1 MKKLTKLL
9 SVLLAFVMALSCMTM
24 MASAAKTKYQTVADL
39 EALSAYSPYG
49 TVTRLTTEE
58 RMSILF
64 DFLDLTLAP
73 MSSLNMGQ
81 VVNAA
86 GLKLTINLT
95 SVDNIF
101 ATIDDVCDL
110 KASSTYKFAAL
121 FVDLGIVEDL
131 NIKENTHWT
140 KGMRRDTSAQMAMVN
155 NLLKL
160 LKSNA
165 SVFGGVFD
173 KGLELGLI
181 ANFIPGLNL
190 KPINNLITNLPD
202 AIKGIV
208 FPLFSRQDDTSAE
221 RNKYS
226 TKSNDLVAVAQ
237 DFVYGLF
244 TKPMNWTSYRVDET
258 GKDLGYTL
266 ALPTEADG
274 TTRYFRVNEDGT
286 KITQFDYKY
295 AGLLGDPAAGYVE
308 SVTYTKAKEFDTA
321 ECKTYVFKAP
331 AGYEGDQTLKW
342 YKADNF
348 IEPSTG
354 RVQSSYWLPSV
365 KKAIES
371 GALTLEINGADSVLG
386 LIYKFIPYVFAEM
399 APVVLNGSAKKL
411 MAEAFD
417 VVFTEIGVKGDASL
431 PNDPFFTAPQEF
443 YVWEYSDYK
452 VIDGVPYYRFQD
464 QFFKGE
470 IPSNISVFYSM
481 INWNYEITGDFFNE
495 FIPTTVGSTW
505 ALDSLNN
512 IIAKAIKSMIAET
525 WTVKGTTYNR
535 STVFPWA
542 TGDNSKLLNNLM
554 VCARNFFNIAPEEIV
569 DEYVEEAQF
578 YNAMMNGTLKQAV
591 NGLLCE
597 LIKLIMPQIV
607 FADNIVDQPITAV
620 AAIVVRELCTQLMP
634 SYNFDAMIY
643 ANYGDASNAKRE
655 LLNKSADYWLDTTL
669 YMGVNL
675 GMFYLRNITDIGED
689 AADGYFN
696 VMSDLGAIPTIT
708 TGKNTPAAG
717 NAMTFSATSQY
728 VGSTPSWLY
737 QIDWIV
743 DWALTTTAEFGWHFE
758 RLLDC
763 GTVDLATY
771 QNPFN
776 KIDTVLLKLLPLDQL
791 LNVSEFS
798 GSTYGSGT
806 FLEKV
811 LKDGLVDSIVN
822 LDVVRLLKL
831 TKIPDGY
838 FRQGNIA
845 DNIVKIVVNLLDNV
859 FYKVSGNTDLISK
872 TSVTS
877 VATLLNQTNIKNF
890 VVNLLGKLQAASET
904 YNVLDPI
911 MPILGFFVGWTTDAQ
926 KYAEPNIYF
935 TNDWG
940 SSYLYTAADGSS
952 TNNPQIKITNKSSGM
967 LLKHR
972 NSSVTDTAYSIKIT
986 NVELDGGV
994 TYTASFPITVQPG
1007 DTAEIALSIPS
1018 TSGTTR
1024 ATITYEFTGKD
1035 DQPLG
1040 GTQKKIAYAYISDVT
1055 DQMNETVA
1063 AVDTGDYWQRGDYK
1077 SYEFTTDV
1085 YKTVTEYQG
1094 AGSYKAAAMQ
1104 VGNKTKNFVSVK
1116 YDTVPGAPM
1125 SDYFDL
1131 ITDRATAGWVPALIK
1146 DQVTQTSGYF
1156 WAPKSGVTSET
1167 VFPYGVYDG
1176 GQIAVK
1182 YGNKSG
1188 TWVIDFIY
1196 YNDFDIND
1204 IKDKYV
1210 GYALTADQFSDA
1222 AAFATYETALR
1233 KVVELADVA
1242 KRIDYVDVIQPQIEG
1257 AIKALE
1263 DAYKALTAGS
1273 SSSYGIGDIA
1283 IVENALA
1290 AVETNPARDLNFQ
1303 DHDLFE
1309 YFQYEKQRN
1318 AARAMINST
1327 KGPEAPTK
1335 HIENEGASAA
1345 LIDAIVAAQANA
1357 NVKTGINA
1365 TVIEPTQEDLDA
1377 YAAALADFK
1386 PATYSELQVDDQA
1399 SKINYYAD
1407 FMKAC
1412 SKSADKTF
1420 LDKEITYAEAQKYD
1434 SSLYSADS
1442 WSRYQ
1447 DALAEAK
1454 RVSADSKALEST
1466 TFDAKYELMVA
1477 QNKLQRKDRSM
1488 KEVGYM
1494 NEELI
1499 PLIAHANAVLD
1510 NYGTIYAV
1518 KAGITEADA
1527 LGQLVK
1533 ALGIAYNEEIDGVKY
1548 EGILYS
1554 RSALTFQKY
1563 DRTATAKNK
1572 RAVDAAA
1579 DKLRAAIENFES
1591 TAKLEAKD
1599 ETTAVD
1605 QSVRFIQGIVPGSI
1619 ANAEQLLARVTVTG
1633 GNAVTSASKAGN
1645 YGTGARIEI
1654 KSGDILLAT
1663 YFVVIYGDV
1672 NGDGAVDAFDAIE
1685 VDVANCTAHYMGD
1698 VYDDAADLTNDG
1710 KIDAADYAA
1719 LVTGVKC
1726 DAAISQNPNA

>member
-9 SVLLAFVMALSCMTM
+9 SILLAFVMALSCMTM
-24 MASAAKTKYQTVADL
+24 VASAAKTKYQTVADL
-39 EALSAYSPYG
+39 DALSAYSPYG

-58 RMSILF
+58 RMSILL

-73 MSSLNMGQ
+73 LSNLNMGQ
-81 VVNAA
+81 VLNAA

-101 ATIDDVCDL
+101 TTIDDVCAL
-110 KASSTYKFAAL
+110 KANSTYKFAAL
-121 FVDLGIVEDL
+121 FVNLGIVEDL
-131 NIKENTHWT
+131 NIKENTNWT
-140 KGMRRDTSAQMAMVN
+140 KNMRRDSSAQMAMVN

-160 LKSNA
+160 LTTNS
-165 SVFGGVFD
+165 SVIGGVFD
-173 KGLELGLI
+173 NGIELGLI
-181 ANFIPGLNL
+181 ANFIAGLNL
-190 KPINNLITNLPD
+190 KPINNLVTNLPN

-226 TKSNDLVAVAQ
+226 NKSNDLVAVAQ
-237 DFVYGLF
+237 EFVNGLF
-244 TKPMNWTSYRVDET
+244 TKPMNWTSYRVDAAGT
-258 GKDLGYTL
+258 DLGYTL

-274 TTRYFRVNEDGT
+274 TTRYFRVSEDGT

-308 SVTYTKAKEFDTA
+308 TVTYTKAKELDTA
-321 ECKTYVFKAP
+321 DCTTYVFKAP

-342 YKADNF
+342 YKADGKVDEN
-348 IEPSTG
+348 G
-354 RVQSSYWLPSV
+354 RIQSSYLLPSV
-365 KKAIES
+365 KAAIES
-371 GALTLEINGADSVLG
+371 GDLTLEINGADSVLG
-386 LIYKFIPYVFAEM
+386 LLYKFIPYVFAEM

-417 VVFTEIGVKGDASL
+417 VTFTKIGEKGDATL
-431 PNDPFFTAPQEF
+431 PAGEFFTKNQDF
-443 YVWEYSDYK
+443 YVWEYSDYT

-481 INWNYEITGDFFNE
+481 INWNYKITGDFFNE

-505 ALDSLNN
+505 ALDSFNN
-512 IIAKAIKSMIAET
+512 IIGKAIKSMIADS
-525 WTVKGTTYNR
+525 WTVKGTTYTR
-535 STVFPWA
+535 STVFPWE

-569 DEYVEEAQF
+569 DEYVTEAQF
-578 YNAMMNGTLKQAV
+578 YNAMMNGTLKQAT

-675 GMFYLRNITDIGED
+675 GMFYLRNIADIGED

-737 QIDWIV
+737 QVDWIV
-743 DWALTTTAEFGWHFE
+743 DWALSASAEFGWHFE
-758 RLLDC
+758 RLVDC
-763 GTVDLATY
+763 GAEVNLATY

-776 KIDTVLLKLLPLDQL
+776 KIDAVLLKLLPFDQL

-831 TKIPDGY
+831 TKVPDGY

-859 FYKVSGNTDLISK
+859 FYKVAGNTDLINKS
-872 TSVTS
+872 TVTS
-877 VATLLNQTNIKNF
+877 VNTLLNQANIKT
-890 VVNLLGKLQAASET
+890 VIVNLISKLQKASET
-904 YNVLDPI
+904 YNVLDPF
-911 MPILGFFVGWTTDAQ
+911 MPILGFFVGWVTDAQ

-986 NVELDGGV
+986 AVELDGGV
-994 TYTASFPITVQPG
+994 TYTASLPITVQPG
-1007 DTAEIALSIPS
+1007 DTASIALSIPS
-1018 TSGTTR
+1018 TSGTTK

-1035 DQPLG
+1035 GQPLG

-1055 DQMNETVA
+1055 DQMNENVA
-1063 AVDTGDYWQRGDYK
+1063 AVDTGDYWQREGYK
-1077 SYEFTTDV
+1077 SYEFTTDIF
-1085 YKTVTEYQG
+1085 KTVTDYKG
-1094 AGSYKAAAMQ
+1094 AGSYKAAVVQ
-1104 VGNKTKNFVSVK
+1104 VGNKTKKFVSVK

-1125 SDYFDL
+1125 STYFDL
-1131 ITDRATAGWVPALIK
+1131 ITDRAKAGWAQALIK
-1146 DQVTQTSGYF
+1146 GDVTQTSGYF

-1167 VFPYGVYDG
+1167 EFPYGVYDG
-1176 GQIAVK
+1176 GQVAVK

-1196 YNDFDIND
+1196 YNDFKIGD

-1210 GYALTADQFSDA
+1210 GYALTAEQFSDA

-1233 KVVELADVA
+1233 KVVELSDVA

-1263 DAYKALTAGS
+1263 DAYKALTEGS
-1273 SSSYGIGDIA
+1273 SSSYGVGDIA
-1283 IVENALA
+1283 LVENALA

-1309 YFQYEKQRN
+1309 YFQYEKQRTN
-1318 AARAMINST
+1318 ARAMINAT
-1327 KGPEAPTK
+1327 KGPKAPEK
-1335 HIENEGASAA
+1335 YIENEGASAA
-1345 LIDAIVAAQANA
+1345 LIDAIVAAQTNA

-1365 TVIEPTQEDLDA
+1365 TVIEPTQEDLD
-1377 YAAALADFK
+1377 YYNAALADFT
-1386 PATYSELQVDDQA
+1386 PAKYSELQVDDQA
-1399 SKINYYAD
+1399 SKLSYYAN

-1420 LDKEITYAEAQKYD
+1420 LNKEITYAEAQKYD

-1442 WSRYQ
+1442 WSRYV

-1454 RVSADSKALEST
+1454 RVSADANALESV

-1477 QNKLQRKDRSM
+1477 QNKLKLKERSM

-1548 EGILYS
+1548 EGILYD
-1554 RSALTFQKY
+1554 RSAITFQEY
-1563 DRTATAKNK
+1563 DRTANAKNK

-1591 TAKLEAKD
+1591 TAKLESKD

-1605 QSVRFIQGIVPGSI
+1605 QTVRFIQGIVPGSI

-1719 LVTGVKC
+1719 LVAGVKC